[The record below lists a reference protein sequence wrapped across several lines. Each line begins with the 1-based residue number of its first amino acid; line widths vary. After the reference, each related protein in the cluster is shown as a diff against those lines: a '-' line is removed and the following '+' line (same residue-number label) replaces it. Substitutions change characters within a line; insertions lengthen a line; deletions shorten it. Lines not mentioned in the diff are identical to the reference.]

1 MVETALTE
9 RSTRVVSLSKLHR
22 AAQRRDRGVFL
33 VEGANAVGSALAV
46 GAVRTVLVRED
57 DVTSFVTILDDARAA
72 GIEIVVI
79 TPRAADK
86 LGETTTTPG
95 LFAECTALDT
105 DVDAVVAA
113 GRDGAVVV
121 AVDLADPGNAGT
133 LIRTADATGCAG
145 VVLAGDAVD
154 VHNGKC
160 VRASAGSVFHLP
172 IVRDRDVA
180 GVLTRLREAGHTVLA
195 TAAGGELSLDDLD
208 AAGNEGLLAGPV
220 AWVFGNEAHGLSPEV
235 AASADHR
242 VAIPVRGRA
251 ESLNIAAAAAM
262 CLYVSA
268 RVHAAHT
275 S

>member
-1 MVETALTE
+1 MDALTE

-22 AAQRRDRGVFL
+22 AAQRRDRGAFL
-33 VEGANAVGSALAV
+33 VEGANAVIAALAV
-46 GAVRTVLVRED
+46 GAVRTVLVREH
-57 DVTSFVTILDDARAA
+57 DVTSFAAVLDDASAA
-72 GIEIVVI
+72 GVEIAVV
-79 TPRAADK
+79 TARAADK
-86 LGETTTTPG
+86 LAETTTTPG
-95 LFAECTALDT
+95 LFAECATLDT
-105 DVDAVVAA
+105 DLDAIVTS

-145 VVLAGDAVD
+145 VLLAGDAVD

-172 IVRDRDVA
+172 VARDRDVPA
-180 GVLTRLREAGHTVLA
+180 ALARLRDAGYTVLA
-195 TAAGGELSLDDLD
+195 TAADGELSLDDLD
-208 AAGNEGLLAGPV
+208 AAGADGPLAARV
-220 AWVFGNEAHGLSPEV
+220 AWLFGNEAHGLTPEV
-235 AASADHR
+235 ARAADHR
-242 VAIPVRGRA
+242 VSIPIRGRA

-268 RVHAAHT
+268 RVRAAQV

>member
-1 MVETALTE
+1 MVDAALTE

-22 AAQRRDRGVFL
+22 AAQRRDRGAFL
-33 VEGANAVGSALAV
+33 VEGANAVTAALAV

-57 DVTSFVTILDDARAA
+57 DVTSFGAVLDDARAA
-72 GIEIVVI
+72 DVEIVAV
-79 TPRAADK
+79 TARAADK
-86 LGETTTTPG
+86 LAETTTTPG
-95 LFAECTALDT
+95 LFAECTTLDSDLDAL
-105 DVDAVVAA
+105 VAA
-113 GRDGAVVV
+113 GHDGAVAV

-145 VVLAGDAVD
+145 VLFAGDAVD

-172 IVRDRDVA
+172 IARDRDVA
-180 GVLTRLREAGHTVLA
+180 AVLGRLHDAGYTVLA
-195 TAAGGELSLDDLD
+195 TAADGELSLDDLD
-208 AAGNEGLLAGPV
+208 AAGADGPLAGRV
-220 AWVFGNEAHGLSPEV
+220 AWLFGNEAHGLPPEV
-235 AASADHR
+235 AAAADHR
-242 VAIPVRGRA
+242 VAIPIRGRA

-268 RVHAAHT
+268 RVRAAQA